1 MSLLGPVEVV
11 HPAGRQP
18 VPPGRTA
25 ELLSRLALDAEAIV
39 TTERLIDDLWGDAA
53 GPQAR
58 NTVQTTVSRLRRV
71 LGDPATVVGSP
82 TGYRL
87 IVAPAEVD
95 ALAVVGDAARAAEAR
110 RGASPA
116 AALEICTAALAR
128 FRGEPMAGAGDGA
141 WLVAHRV
148 RLDELRL
155 TLAEWQIEAR
165 LDLGAGAE
173 VVGPLE
179 ELVRLHPGREGLW
192 RSLMRALYRDGRQA
206 DALAAY
212 TRLRTHLGDEL
223 GLVPSPESSLLE
235 QQILRHDR
243 ALDPPA
249 GAGLPDPGAGSAG
262 RVPAPRPAPRVGNL
276 PALVSSLVGRDR
288 QVAEVSGLIG
298 AGHALVT
305 LVGPAGVGK
314 TRLAVEVGRRSITP
328 GGAWLARLEAV
339 HDELGVVQAVVEALG
354 VGEATEAALGEW
366 LRGDEVLL
374 ILDNCEQVTAAV
386 GLLVGRLL
394 HAAPAT
400 RVLCTSQLPLGVEGE
415 ETFTVKPL
423 AVDEAAA
430 LFVERARRW
439 RGPTD
444 VTGAAGA
451 EVAALCRALDGLPLA
466 IELAAAR
473 SATLPVAEITRRL
486 DDRFALLHDPT
497 GRRSGRHQA
506 LRTALAW
513 SYDLLQPDDRRLLQ
527 LLATFPGGAPLAG
540 VEAVAPSLGL
550 PGGTVLDGL
559 GRLVD
564 RSLVSVAI
572 GGDSG
577 GGARYHLL
585 DSVRAFALD
594 RLRGSAPESDVRHRQ
609 AAWYAEL
616 GEAAAAGLRGPA
628 QGRHLAFARQER
640 ANLAQALDWAARHDP
655 ERALAL
661 ANGFGWAWFLLGD
674 GPLGVER
681 LRQAREAAESHGV
694 ASPIGR
700 ADNLCLAAWLGSAND
715 IVAARADAEAALDL
729 GRSIGEPV
737 EGRCRVALAFVLVQQ
752 RLAGEVLATVKPLLG
767 AFESQSAASAG
778 PPGPGSWSG
787 SGSAGSAGAPDPD
800 REEAWYRAAAW
811 RLAAH
816 AWLVRG
822 DAARAGEAGGR
833 AEELLAG
840 VGDDWALA
848 HLANLRGVL
857 AQTAGRYGEA
867 TIHLRAA
874 VEASARLG
882 FRAAQALHLTNLARS
897 LELGGDGRA
906 AAATYREAADA
917 ALAARDLRIVALART
932 GLGRQLRA
940 RGDRP
945 GAEEAITAAD
955 RWFTGAG
962 GGEGAVLA
970 GALAAALAAENGNRA
985 APARLDGLL
994 TLARNDGEHEAE
1006 LVVLDALAR
1015 HRAGASDPDGA
1026 RALLAAAD
1034 RLVADG
1040 LVPVADGERVDA
1052 RAARALL
1059 DAALPPD
1066 SA

>member
-25 ELLSRLALDAEAIV
+25 ELLSRLALDAGATV
-39 TTERLIDDLWGDAA
+39 TTERLIDELWGDAA

-58 NTVQTTVSRLRRV
+58 NTVQSTVSRLRRV
-71 LGDPATVVGSP
+71 LGDPATVIGSP

-87 IVAPAEVD
+87 IVAPSDVD
-95 ALAVVGDAARAAEAR
+95 ALAVVADAARAGEAR
-110 RGASPA
+110 RAASPA
-116 AALEICTAALAR
+116 DALEICTAALAR
-128 FRGEPMAGAGDGA
+128 FRGEPLAGAGDGA

-165 LDLGAGAE
+165 LALGAGAE

-192 RSLMRALYRDGRQA
+192 RSLMTALYRDGRQA

-212 TRLRTHLGDEL
+212 TRLRTHLGDQL

-235 QQILRHDR
+235 QQILRHDP
-243 ALDPPA
+243 ALDPPV
-249 GAGLPDPGAGSAG
+249 GAGLPGTGSVG
-262 RVPAPRPAPRVGNL
+262 RGPTPRPTPPVGNL

-288 QVAEVSGLIG
+288 EVAEVTGLIG

-314 TRLAVEVGRRSITP
+314 TRLAVEVGRRSTAP

-339 HDELGVVQAVVEALG
+339 HDETGVVQAVAEALG
-354 VGEATEAALGEW
+354 VGEATAAALGEW

-415 ETFTVKPL
+415 ETLAVKPL

-444 VTGAAGA
+444 VAGAAGA
-451 EVAALCRALDGLPLA
+451 EVEALCRALDGLPLA

-550 PGGTVLDGL
+550 PGSTVLDGL

-572 GGDSG
+572 AGGG
-577 GGARYHLL
+577 GSGARYHLL

-594 RLRGSAPESDVRHRQ
+594 QLRGSAPERDVRHRQ

-616 GEAAAAGLRGPA
+616 GVEAAAGLRGPA
-628 QGRHLAFARQER
+628 QGRHLAIARQER
-640 ANLAQALDWAARHDP
+640 ANLALALDWAARHDP
-655 ERALAL
+655 ERALAM

-681 LRQAREAAESHGV
+681 LRQAREAAVSHGV

-737 EGRCRVALAFVLVQQ
+737 ERRCRVALAFVLVQQ

-767 AFESQSAASAG
+767 VLESPPAASAG
-778 PPGPGSWSG
+778 PSEPEPASAGAG
-787 SGSAGSAGAPDPD
+787 SGSAQSAVVPGPD
-800 REEAWYRAAAW
+800 REDGWYRAAAW

-816 AWLVRG
+816 AWLVLG
-822 DAARAGEAGGR
+822 DAARAEEAGGR

-867 TIHLRAA
+867 TAHLRAA
-874 VEASARLG
+874 VEASGRLG

-897 LELGGDGRA
+897 LELGGDGEA
-906 AAATYREAADA
+906 AAATYREAAEA

-955 RWFTGAG
+955 HWFTRAG

-970 GALAAALAAENGNRA
+970 GALAAALAAENGDPT

-1006 LVVLDALAR
+1006 LVALDALAR
-1015 HRAGASDPDGA
+1015 HRAGAADPDGA
-1026 RALLAAAD
+1026 RELLAAAD

-1040 LVPVADGERVDA
+1040 LVPVADDERVDA
-1052 RAARALL
+1052 AATRALL
-1059 DAALPPD
+1059 AAP
-1066 SA
+1066 

>member
-1 MSLLGPVEVV
+1 MVGVSLLGPVEVV
-11 HPAGRQP
+11 RPTGRQP

-25 ELLSRLALDAEAIV
+25 ELLSRLALDAGATV

-53 GPQAR
+53 GAQAR
-58 NTVQTTVSRLRRV
+58 NTVQSTVSRLRRV
-71 LGDPATVVGSP
+71 LGDPAAVTGSP

-87 IVAPAEVD
+87 IVAPADVD
-95 ALAVVGDAARAAEAR
+95 ALAVVTDAARAAEAR
-110 RGASPA
+110 RAGSPA
-116 AALEICTAALAR
+116 AVLEICTAALAR

-165 LDLGAGAE
+165 LGGGAGAE

-192 RSLMRALYRDGRQA
+192 RSLMTALYRDGRQA

-223 GLVPSPESSLLE
+223 GLLPSPESSLLE
-235 QQILRHDR
+235 QQILRHDP
-243 ALDPPA
+243 ALDSPP
-249 GAGLPDPGAGSAG
+249 GSGFPDPGSAR
-262 RVPAPRPAPRVGNL
+262 RVPTPQPAAPGGNL
-276 PALVSSLVGRDR
+276 PALVSSLVGRNR
-288 QVAEVSGLIG
+288 EVAEVADLIG
-298 AGHALVT
+298 GGHALVT

-314 TRLAVEVGRRSITP
+314 TRLAVEVGRRSAAS

-339 HDELGVVQAVVEALG
+339 HDEAGVVQAVAEALG
-354 VGEATEAALGEW
+354 VTEATEAALGEW

-415 ETFTVKPL
+415 EALTVKPL
-423 AVDEAAA
+423 GVDEAAA

-439 RGPTD
+439 RR
-444 VTGAAGA
+444 TGSGGEAEA
-451 EVAALCRALDGLPLA
+451 EVVALCRALDGLPLA

-473 SATLPVAEITRRL
+473 AATLPVAEINRRL

-506 LRTALAW
+506 LGTALAW
-513 SYDLLQPDDRRLLQ
+513 SYDLLQPDDQRLLQ
-527 LLATFPGGAPLAG
+527 LLAAFPGGAPLEG
-540 VEAVAPSLGL
+540 VEAVAASVGPQPEGAPLD
-550 PGGTVLDGL
+550 GTVLDGL

-572 GGDSG
+572 GGGDSG
-577 GGARYHLL
+577 DTRYHLL

-594 RLRGSAPESDVRHRQ
+594 RLRGSALEAGVLRGQ
-609 AAWYAEL
+609 ASWYAEL
-616 GEAAAAGLRGPA
+616 AEAAAAGLRGPD
-628 QGRHLAFARQER
+628 QGRFLAIARQER
-640 ANLAQALDWAARHDP
+640 ANLTQALDWAAAHDP
-655 ERALAL
+655 AQALSM

-674 GPLGVER
+674 GPAGVER
-681 LRQAREAAESHGV
+681 LRRAREAAEQGGAGAPV
-694 ASPIGR
+694 DT
-700 ADNLCLAAWLGSAND
+700 ADNRCLAAWLGSAND
-715 IVAARADAEAALDL
+715 IAAARVEADAALEL

-737 EGRCRVALAFVLVQQ
+737 ERRCRVALAFVLIQQ
-752 RLAGEVLATVKPLLG
+752 RLAGDVLETVKPLLEPPVPPTP
-767 AFESQSAASAG
+767 APAPAPAG
-778 PPGPGSWSG
+778 L
-787 SGSAGSAGAPDPD
+787 D
-800 REEAWYRAAAW
+800 RNDAWYGAAAW

-816 AWLVRG
+816 AWLVLG
-822 DAARAGEAGGR
+822 DAGRAGEAGGR

-867 TIHLRAA
+867 TGHLRAA
-874 VEASARLG
+874 VEASGRLG

-897 LELGGDGRA
+897 LELGGDG
-906 AAATYREAADA
+906 EAAVGTYGEAVEA

-932 GLGRQLRA
+932 GLGRLLRA
-940 RGDRP
+940 RGDRS

-955 RWFTGAG
+955 TWFARAG
-962 GGEGAVLA
+962 GGEGALLA
-970 GALAAALAAENGNRA
+970 GALVAALAAEAGDGEA
-985 APARLDGLL
+985 LARLDGLATL
-994 TLARNDGEHEAE
+994 TRSEGEHEAE
-1006 LVVLDALAR
+1006 LVALDALAR
-1015 HRAGASDPDGA
+1015 HRAGVDPEAA

-1034 RLVADG
+1034 RLAASG
-1040 LVPVADGERVDA
+1040 LVPVGDGERVDA
-1052 RAARALL
+1052 AVARSLLAA
-1059 DAALPPD
+1059 P
-1066 SA
+1066 